1 MANVLFK
8 RNSVKYSASYLVNQF
23 MQLYTK
29 MQSIFS
35 ILQWLKNLVRSE
47 KTFTNQKK
55 IITIQSIK
63 NQFND
68 IYFDAIDTADYQLMG
83 I

>member
-1 MANVLFK
+1 
-8 RNSVKYSASYLVNQF
+8 
-23 MQLYTK
+23 MQLYTRI
-29 MQSIFS
+29 QSIFS

-55 IITIQSIK
+55 IITIQPIK

>member
-1 MANVLFK
+1 MASVLFK
-8 RNSVKYSASYLVNQF
+8 KNSVKYSASYLVNQF
-23 MQLYTK
+23 MQLYTR

>member
-1 MANVLFK
+1 MAQKSCSL
-8 RNSVKYSASYLVNQF
+8 R
-23 MQLYTK
+23 
-29 MQSIFS
+29 
-35 ILQWLKNLVRSE
+35 KNFYKSE
-47 KTFTNQKK
+47 KDNNY
-55 IITIQSIK
+55 SPIK

>member
-1 MANVLFK
+1 
-8 RNSVKYSASYLVNQF
+8 
-23 MQLYTK
+23 MQLYTR